1 MCVCVC
7 LHPRHPCTESYHP
20 RGDGCQYQHPTV
32 VYACVCVRVCV
43 LVCVHTHD
51 ILAYNRLEQ
60 HTHTTHTIRGL
71 MTVKGANCQV
81 QRPAVVYVCEIVC
94 VIVCVF
100 VCVWVSTPLA
110 TLHELVK
117 GSTPYGCAIIQGVVP
132 VNVSTLLPFYSALA
146 RAQAQEKCA
155 EHKKSAWHT
164 RKSAWRTQVKARE
177 RECCLWSSS
186 WYTHTYIHIS

>member
-1 MCVCVC
+1 
-7 LHPRHPCTESYHP
+7 
-20 RGDGCQYQHPTV
+20 
-32 VYACVCVRVCV
+32 
-43 LVCVHTHD
+43 
-51 ILAYNRLEQ
+51 
-60 HTHTTHTIRGL
+60 